1 MNRRQVTK
9 NDVSTAACF
18 TTQIWRPHPR
28 GFLRSGIG
36 NDVENG
42 EGSILVVF
50 ERKEMS
56 EISILNKMFE
66 AWLFEACQN

>member
-1 MNRRQVTK
+1 MSARRPASQ
-9 NDVSTAACF
+9 
-18 TTQIWRPHPR
+18 PR
-28 GFLRSGIG
+28 YGDHTHVEFLRSGIG

-56 EISILNKMFE
+56 EISILN
-66 AWLFEACQN
+66 